1 MNVKTATLVTV
12 AIFTLM
18 FLAMC
23 IAGFS
28 HEEGLGRSVY
38 ESEPLSFDLCP
49 GDESGYETEIGGMNL
64 GQRFGLTGESGLYKL
79 TIKSNFSGCAAD
91 RVVMECL
98 GESGMDGLS
107 VSSGGTMEVCQ
118 SSIAGGTTVT
128 ATDGSGTRFG
138 SGFVSEFRG
147 NGSTEGDVCNE
158 FCFKMYES
166 QCELRIWTSISYG
179 HDSGSGLISQEF
191 NIRVLSNP
199 SEPSKNTLVP

>member
-64 GQRFGLTGESGLYKL
+64 GQRFGLTGESGLY
-79 TIKSNFSGCAAD
+79 
-91 RVVMECL
+91 
-98 GESGMDGLS
+98 
-107 VSSGGTMEVCQ
+107 
-118 SSIAGGTTVT
+118 
-128 ATDGSGTRFG
+128 
-138 SGFVSEFRG
+138 
-147 NGSTEGDVCNE
+147 
-158 FCFKMYES
+158 
-166 QCELRIWTSISYG
+166 
-179 HDSGSGLISQEF
+179 
-191 NIRVLSNP
+191 
-199 SEPSKNTLVP
+199 